1 MIPNFM
7 NKKLI
12 LTFYIKIFFL
22 LILSLNTEE
31 LKADD
36 IFENGREIFWIKE
49 TVPHVIL

>member
-12 LTFYIKIFFL
+12 LTFYINIFFL

-31 LKADD
+31 LKADE
-36 IFENGREIFWIKE
+36 IFENGREIFLDKG
-49 TVPHVIL
+49 TCA